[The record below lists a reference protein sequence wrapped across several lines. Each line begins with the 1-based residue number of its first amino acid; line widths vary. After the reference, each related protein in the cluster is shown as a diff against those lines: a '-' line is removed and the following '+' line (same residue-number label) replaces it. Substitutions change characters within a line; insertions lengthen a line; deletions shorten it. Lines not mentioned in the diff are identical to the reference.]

1 VVALEAR
8 GLTKS
13 FRGRKIVDEVSLNV
27 ERGKI
32 TGLLGPN
39 GAGKTTIFHMI
50 IGMTRPDRGVVLFDG
65 KDLTHLP
72 MYQRARMGMGYLPQE
87 SSVFRKL
94 TVEQNILVIIEI
106 LGLSGEERRRRAKA
120 LMEELQILSIKDVK
134 GFSLSGGERRRV
146 EITRALAVS
155 PEFLLLDEPFLGI
168 DPITVTDL
176 QSIISRL
183 REKGIGILV
192 TDHSVRETLEITD
205 WAYILH
211 EGQII
216 ESGPPQTIMV
226 SKKARETY
234 LGEKFTIFK

>member
-1 VVALEAR
+1 VALEAR

-94 TVEQNILVIIEI
+94 TVEQNILVILEI